1 MKNHET
7 ELVSGKQDGLTS
19 EQIIATIL
27 QINEHLE
34 SGDSI
39 SVARKKV
46 CGNNFSSV
54 NRKRV
59 IRSIVT
65 HPLYVSVLNAYLIR
79 IGKRFQYKVKFVR
92 GMDRLV
98 CVRKAAA

>member
-7 ELVSGKQDGLTS
+7 QLVSGKQDGLTS
-19 EQIIATIL
+19 EQILEMVRQIAA
-27 QINEHLE
+27 HLE

-65 HPLYVSVLNAYLIR
+65 HPLYVESLNSYLNR

-98 CVRKAAA
+98 CVRKASA